1 VPRVTILL
9 VPAHEKF
16 DVASRPVNW
25 FEECCRRWMCTARER
40 GAVQEPG
47 VDEVDCVDEA
57 AVLEHWPPGFRCA
70 VIRVMGLA

>member
-1 VPRVTILL
+1 MSRFYL
-9 VPAHEKF
+9 F
-16 DVASRPVNW
+16 RPVKQMMW
-25 FEECCRRWMCTARER
+25 HPDQGTGFEECCRRWMCTVRER